1 MVRDYWNGQR
11 IFKMIC
17 LDTSFIIDFLKE
29 DKAAVEKYYE
39 VMNNKIFATEIN
51 YFEVLYG
58 VFKRKIF
65 SLKEL
70 QITNIFFD
78 SLTTLPLEHNS
89 TYKAAQISGEL
100 TKKGLFVELS
110 DTFIA
115 GICLANGCNTII
127 TKNKKH
133 FDRIKG
139 LKVESY

>member
-1 MVRDYWNGQR
+1 
-11 IFKMIC
+11 MIC

-39 VMNNKIFATEIN
+39 VMSNKILTTEISH
-51 YFEVLYG
+51 FEALYG
-58 VFKRKIF
+58 VFKRKDS

-70 QITNIFFD
+70 QIINVFFN

-89 TYKAAQISGEL
+89 AYKAAQISGEL

-110 DTFIA
+110 DTLIA
-115 GICLANGCNTII
+115 GICMANDCNTII